1 MCFSNKYFNINMLIF
16 TFKYKVMYNK
26 HIFTYK
32 LHISSTLY
40 VSMCI
45 YVSISISIHISIYC
59 LLYI

>member
-1 MCFSNKYFNINMLIF
+1 
-16 TFKYKVMYNK
+16 MYNK

-40 VSMCI
+40 VSVCI
-45 YVSISISIHISIYC
+45 YVSISIHISIYC